1 VLFELVTKDYAHKAF
16 LRIDENVWTPLESAI
31 SFFKEKK
38 EEATST
44 GDQKAASVFEDQ
56 YFRARALK
64 CLYTTLRNMA
74 VWIYA
79 VQEYQDAGDP
89 SAGATARKLLDEM
102 MEKEIRNC
110 RELIELWN
118 ESPIEWMIISGTEE
132 TPFIHAANFAELLEK
147 KITLMENHRRDE
159 PSLDPDYM
167 FRLADNPY

>member
-1 VLFELVTKDYAHKAF
+1 
-16 LRIDENVWTPLESAI
+16 
-31 SFFKEKK
+31 
-38 EEATST
+38 
-44 GDQKAASVFEDQ
+44 
-56 YFRARALK
+56 
-64 CLYTTLRNMA
+64 MA

-89 SAGATARKLLDEM
+89 SAGATSRKLLDEM

-110 RELIELWN
+110 IELIELWN

-147 KITLMENHRRDE
+147 KITLMENHRKDE